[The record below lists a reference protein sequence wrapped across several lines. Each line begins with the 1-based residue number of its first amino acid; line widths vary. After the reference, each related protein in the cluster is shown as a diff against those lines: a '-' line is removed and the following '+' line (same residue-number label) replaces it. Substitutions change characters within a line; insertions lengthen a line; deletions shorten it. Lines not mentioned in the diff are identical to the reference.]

1 MCGWIGNGILAR
13 APIRPNSAWKALRV
27 IGPSRSVMKTCEDA
41 PPRRCLS
48 ARLAQRCGSPNPLRT
63 APGSETARATTS
75 RTDLCV
81 ASSTREA
88 RQSAINWSRSNIIL
102 IRQCVWIAQFVRGA
116 AAKSSGALP
125 TPPVL
130 LPNDST
136 YETAA
141 LRDCSPVN
149 VRFGSCVTSIA
160 GPNGHAQLYER
171 WRRALRGRQTG
182 VDLKPP
188 QAAVVKS
195 NGGERCGNA
204 GTRFRQARLR
214 EASASE
220 PSMKCRKRI
229 RRCQN
234 RGLTLPPGSAR
245 GNPEDCPSGIR
256 HVDGAKL
263 NQALVRNVRTCRSDA
278 KGEVSSGQNREDK
291 STDAEHR
298 DGAARIRDKGSVME
312 LDRRGCVAQ
321 PRPRAN

>member
-13 APIRPNSAWKALRV
+13 APIRPNSAWKALGV

-149 VRFGSCVTSIA
+149 VRFGSFASYR
-160 GPNGHAQLYER
+160 HARDPLAMS
-171 WRRALRGRQTG
+171 AL
-182 VDLKPP
+182 L
-188 QAAVVKS
+188 
-195 NGGERCGNA
+195 
-204 GTRFRQARLR
+204 
-214 EASASE
+214 
-220 PSMKCRKRI
+220 RKRTSVPCRNCTKKPLKI
-229 RRCQN
+229 VLPKSQQN
-234 RGLTLPPGSAR
+234 ASFCTPNLAYGKQTVFDYGCGTLSGS
-245 GNPEDCPSGIR
+245 
-256 HVDGAKL
+256 KM
-263 NQALVRNVRTCRSDA
+263 
-278 KGEVSSGQNREDK
+278 GEVFR
-291 STDAEHR
+291 
-298 DGAARIRDKGSVME
+298 
-312 LDRRGCVAQ
+312 
-321 PRPRAN
+321 

>member
-1 MCGWIGNGILAR
+1 VHR
-13 APIRPNSAWKALRV
+13 SK
-27 IGPSRSVMKTCEDA
+27 GPA
-41 PPRRCLS
+41 H
-48 ARLAQRCGSPNPLRT
+48 
-63 APGSETARATTS
+63 
-75 RTDLCV
+75 
-81 ASSTREA
+81 
-88 RQSAINWSRSNIIL
+88 
-102 IRQCVWIAQFVRGA
+102 
-116 AAKSSGALP
+116 
-125 TPPVL
+125 
-130 LPNDST
+130 
-136 YETAA
+136 
-141 LRDCSPVN
+141 

-245 GNPEDCPSGIR
+245 GDPEDCPSGIR